1 MKAANCTALWFGVE
15 SYCNQ
20 VLEINHKNSKSE
32 EALNALAMCR
42 EIGIQPQ
49 QFIMI
54 GAPGETKESINQTL
68 SFLMDA
74 DATFTESVMVTT
86 PRFGSKLYE
95 LAKLQF
101 PELGNDFYSL
111 NGVKG
116 LVGNDLTADILYQ
129 VRKMSQNRQL
139 QFV

>member
-15 SYCNQ
+15 SYCDQ
-20 VLEINHKNSKSE
+20 VLEVNHKKNKCGTSID
-32 EALNALAMCR
+32 ALAACR

-54 GAPGETKESINQTL
+54 GAPGETKESINKTL
-68 SFLMDA
+68 SFLMDV
-74 DATFTESVMVTT
+74 DSTFTESVMVTT

-101 PELGNDFYSL
+101 PKLGNDFYSL

-116 LVGNDLTADILYQ
+116 LVGNDLTADILYR